1 MSRNELTRRYS
12 EWQNGNLNQYW
23 YLSDAGNDQYHI
35 LSGQTGA
42 YLTYGGSEIELSL
55 KSKTANNYFL
65 GDNKPAT
72 ANMIRATD
80 NRVKWKLVAVNDGE
94 GAYL

>member
-1 MSRNELTRRYS
+1 MFRKSLRVYS
-12 EWQNGNLNQYW
+12 DWQNGNLNQYW
-23 YLSDAGNDQYHI
+23 YISYAGNDQYHI

-42 YLTYGGSEIELSL
+42 YLTYEGSETALSL
-55 KSKTANNYFL
+55 NLRMISDYSL
-65 GDNKPAT
+65 GDYKPVT